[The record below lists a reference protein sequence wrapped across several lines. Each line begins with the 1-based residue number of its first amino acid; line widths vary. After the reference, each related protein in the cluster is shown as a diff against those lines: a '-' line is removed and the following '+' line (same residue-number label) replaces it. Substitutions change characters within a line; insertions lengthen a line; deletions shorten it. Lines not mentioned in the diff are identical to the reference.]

1 MKKIFI
7 LIMKIIAPLFY
18 DKKYLCGKYFDD
30 RTDGWVWV
38 FKGIWHQKL
47 LGFNRRIPWVTCT
60 SITISSKNNIEGRK
74 KSGYYEKSN
83 GMNTTDWAYY
93 LEVTAIEDSIVIA
106 KIVDS
111 KRPAYKVR
119 EGDWIYIS
127 K

>member
-1 MKKIFI
+1 MVKREYLLIEYFKDTDLKTIWNFYNSDSLDIKIYN
-7 LIMKIIAPLFY
+7 P
-18 DKKYLCGKYFDD
+18 
-30 RTDGWVWV
+30 T
-38 FKGIWHQKL
+38 
-47 LGFNRRIPWVTCT
+47 GFQEYINTAIENL
-60 SITISSKNNIEGRK
+60 ISSKNNIEDRK
-74 KSGYYEKSN
+74 KSGYYEKST

-111 KRPAYKVR
+111 KRPVYKVR